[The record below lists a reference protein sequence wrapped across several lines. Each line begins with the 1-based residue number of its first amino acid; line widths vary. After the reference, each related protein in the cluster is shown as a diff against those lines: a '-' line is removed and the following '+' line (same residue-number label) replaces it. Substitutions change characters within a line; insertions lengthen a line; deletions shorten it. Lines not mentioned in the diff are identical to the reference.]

1 MRLGSGPSTASRF
14 PPRCRSVS
22 DAADRAEV
30 DFWRTWTVLAILIL
44 GIGLSV
50 AEATAQSVQE
60 IRIRW
65 DAYLGAPSEVT
76 ARAAQVSP
84 VLTLLERRRVGGTLP
99 RQRNPV
105 LSEDQLVVIAV
116 DGRGETVDAQV
127 IPDPRVLRGET
138 VGPTGELAGQVFHH
152 ANPEC
157 LINLPDDPAILE
169 VRLYHPRWTGTR
181 FILEFLA
188 TIALP

>member
-1 MRLGSGPSTASRF
+1 MRLGSGPSMVPQSS
-14 PPRCRSVS
+14 PRCSRVS

-30 DFWRTWTVLAILIL
+30 GFWRTWTALAMLIL
-44 GIGLSV
+44 GIGLS
-50 AEATAQSVQE
+50 ASEATAQTVQE

-65 DAYLGAPSEVT
+65 DAYIGAPSEVT
-76 ARAAQVSP
+76 AGAAQASP
-84 VLTLLERRRVGGTLP
+84 LFTLLERRRVGGTLP

-116 DGRGETVDAQV
+116 NGWGETVDEQL
-127 IPDPRVLRGET
+127 IPDPRVLRAESP
-138 VGPTGELAGQVFHH
+138 GPTGQLAGQLFHH
-152 ANPEC
+152 ANPEL
-157 LINLPDDPAILE
+157 LISLPDNPAITE